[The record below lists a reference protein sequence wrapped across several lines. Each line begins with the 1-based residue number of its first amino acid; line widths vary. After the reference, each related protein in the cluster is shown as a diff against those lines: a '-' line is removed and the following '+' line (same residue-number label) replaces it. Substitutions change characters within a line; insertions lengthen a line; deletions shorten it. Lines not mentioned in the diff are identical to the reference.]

1 MTEKLSED
9 YIWDRS
15 GEPDE
20 VVRRLESLL
29 ARYRFSRPLASMVD
43 EIEGEQDERVDEP

>member
-1 MTEKLSED
+1 MTERTSDE

-29 ARYRFSRPLASMVD
+29 ARYRFARPLAPVVD
-43 EIEGEQDERVDEP
+43 EIEGERDERAEEQ

>member
-1 MTEKLSED
+1 MTEKTTDE
-9 YIWDRS
+9 YVWDRS

-29 ARYRFSRPLASMVD
+29 ARYRFVRPLAPAFD
-43 EIEGEQDERVDEP
+43 EIEGEHDERAEEQ